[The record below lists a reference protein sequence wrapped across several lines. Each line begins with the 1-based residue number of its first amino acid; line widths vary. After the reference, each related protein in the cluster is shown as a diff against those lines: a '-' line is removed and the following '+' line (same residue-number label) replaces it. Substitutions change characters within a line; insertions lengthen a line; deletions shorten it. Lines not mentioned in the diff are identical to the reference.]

1 MGLSRVETGGIS
13 IPDLGLGKVSCSE
26 IGGLLFLG
34 PDLGSF
40 TLQDDQEFKDRLN
53 YTASLGPP

>member
-1 MGLSRVETGGIS
+1 MRIGGIS

-40 TLQDDQEFKDRLN
+40 TLQDDQEFKDRLKQKFKDRFIRM
-53 YTASLGPP
+53 